1 MKQFIHHLR
10 VLCAVLCWVV
20 AAQSAVASGGPRSE
34 YYDSVEVSLLTCAPH
49 EEIYSLYGHSALRF
63 RDLHNG
69 QDVVLNWGTF
79 DFKAPHFVMRFV
91 FGLTDYELGLSNY
104 SDFCRYYRHW
114 GSMVTEQVLNL
125 TADEKVA
132 LQQLVGNNLLEENR
146 VYRYNFFYDNCSTR
160 PRDVVERSVEGKIM
174 YDQRPD
180 YTPTFRDMLR
190 EKTSHHPWATFGN
203 DMLLG
208 LLADRPTTLR
218 QQEFLPDHLLYDF
231 DHAQVLAPDGT
242 SRPLVRERRLAV
254 KPGVQ
259 LVEPDF
265 PLTPIEC
272 GIALLVVTLLVSVGE
287 WKRRKTYKYFDAAL
301 MLLTGL
307 AGCVLFVMLFS
318 QHPATTLNLQL
329 LLVNPLHLFFLP
341 AILRRRPTRNWT
353 LLLAMACLFLIGG
366 LFQHY
371 AEGMV
376 FLALCLLVRWWIHLR
391 CDKKTN
397 R

>member
-287 WKRRKTYKYFDAAL
+287 WNRAHAAYGPCRL
-301 MLLTGL
+301 RAFRHAL
-307 AGCVLFVMLFS
+307 
-318 QHPATTLNLQL
+318 
-329 LLVNPLHLFFLP
+329 LP
-341 AILRRRPTRNWT
+341 ASRHHAQPAAAAGQSSSPVLPARHPPSASHPLLDVTAGHGLPVPHRRSFPALRR
-353 LLLAMACLFLIGG
+353 GYG
-366 LFQHY
+366 
-371 AEGMV
+371 V
-376 FLALCLLVRWWIHLR
+376 FGIMFAGALVDSSSLR
-391 CDKKTN
+391 
-397 R
+397 